1 MANIDH
7 ICLNCESKNLR
18 VRTSQKVGLRTI
30 DVLLICNNCGARN
43 HVLSE
48 IYKLETPIY
57 NERPEALRIN
67 KVLLKIDPNQ
77 QDLPLDN

>member
-7 ICLNCESKNLR
+7 ICLNCGSRNQR
-18 VRTSQKVGLRTI
+18 VRTSQKVGMRTI
-30 DVLLICNNCGARN
+30 NVLLICNNCGAKN

-57 NERPEALRIN
+57 NERQEALSIN
-67 KVLLKIDPNQ
+67 KPLLQVDPNQ
-77 QDLPLDN
+77 QDLPLE